1 MNQRDLKL
9 KMKDGSLNLE
19 LDYEDC
25 LYKRRY
31 RDISKDKSNKFCVC
45 GGHNNRNIKKN
56 LGHNSTIKGKFCT
69 NLVFFKIVISY

>member
-31 RDISKDKSNKFCVC
+31 RDINKDKSNKFCVC
-45 GGHNNRNIKKN
+45 GGYNN
-56 LGHNSTIKGKFCT
+56 LGHNSTIKKLKIRK
-69 NLVFFKIVISY
+69 NRKLRRQFKENFVQI